1 MTTKYILPTLISIVL
16 PVLMASCSAEED
28 NTVRTGHGVA
38 IVPTATLYMAQTS
51 SKAGEL
57 SGPVLGTTF
66 PKDTKNVFA
75 VTGYLGNAVPTK
87 DYNIT
92 YFHNESVSSDNKGE
106 MTFNTPQYYHS
117 TGKLYFYAYSPV
129 TENGYNKGDAT
140 KQPTVTFNITDKAT
154 DILWDK
160 FEKGIAS
167 AKTNAGETQE
177 HPSFAFEHK
186 LQQLRFKFVKGNG
199 LKSGCKVTEISVTGN
214 PTSTS
219 DNANKLKGKA
229 ILNLI
234 TGNIEYE
241 GDNVEHKLEKLSCDI
256 KAAADAK
263 EIDECFLTRPVQKIK
278 LTIKYTTPTGDNK
291 TVIANV
297 DLNGAQTDKGGK
309 SYLLTINF
317 TSGLDVIITVVEN
330 NDWHNC
336 PQDPQYIDS

>member
-1 MTTKYILPTLISIVL
+1 MTTKYILPTLLSIAL

-28 NTVRTGHGVA
+28 STVRTEHSAV
-38 IVPTATLYMAQTS
+38 IIPTATLNMAQTS

-57 SGPVLGTTF
+57 SGPVSGTTF

-75 VTGYLGNAVPTK
+75 VTDYLGDAVPTK
-87 DYNIT
+87 YYNIA
-92 YFHNESVSSDNKGE
+92 YFHNEPVSSDTNGD
-106 MTFNTPQYYHS
+106 MTFNTPQYYPS

-140 KQPTVTFNITDKAT
+140 KQPTVTFDIADKVT
-154 DILWDK
+154 DILWAK
-160 FEKGIAS
+160 QEKGIAG
-167 AKTNAGETQE
+167 ADAGKTQE

-186 LQQLRFKFVKGNG
+186 LQQLRFKFVKGSG
-199 LKSGCKVTEISVTGN
+199 FKDGCKVTEISVTGN

-234 TGNIEYE
+234 TGNVAYE

-263 EIDECFLTRPVQKIK
+263 EINECFLTRPVQKIK
-278 LTIKYTTPTGDNK
+278 LTIKYTTSAGTENSK

-309 SYLLTINF
+309 SYLITINF
-317 TSGLDVIITVVEN
+317 SSGLDVIVSVEEKN
-330 NDWHNC
+330 NWHDC
-336 PQDPQYIDS
+336 VQDPQSID

>member
-28 NTVRTGHGVA
+28 STVRTEHSAV
-38 IVPTATLYMAQTS
+38 IIPTATLNMAQTS

-57 SGPVLGTTF
+57 SGPVSGTTF

-75 VTGYLGNAVPTK
+75 VTDYLGNAVPTK
-87 DYNIT
+87 DYNIA
-92 YFHNESVSSDNKGE
+92 YFHNQSVSSDNKGE
-106 MTFNTPQYYHS
+106 MTFNTPQYYHN

-129 TENGYNKGDAT
+129 TESGYNKGNAT
-140 KQPTVTFNITDKAT
+140 VQPNVTFDIADKVT
-154 DILWDK
+154 DILWAK
-160 FEKGIAS
+160 QEKGIAK
-167 AKTNAGETQE
+167 ADAGKTQE

-186 LQQLRFKFVKGNG
+186 LQQLRFKFVKGGG
-199 LKSGCKVTEISVTGN
+199 LETGCKVTEISVTGN

-219 DNANKLKGKA
+219 DNDNKLKGKA

-234 TGNIEYE
+234 TGNVAYE

-256 KAAADAK
+256 QAAADAK
-263 EIDECFLTRPVQKIK
+263 EINECFLTRPVQKIK

-317 TSGLDVIITVVEN
+317 TSGLDVIITVEEN
-330 NDWHNC
+330 NDWQDGA
-336 PQDPQYIDS
+336 QDPQTIGS